1 MRPVQFCD
9 YSHCCTYCI
18 SGNEKTLYILWCVVG
33 FVDSDVDSLAFR
45 VPRSTKRRH
54 IYSTSGFHW
63 IHMRRRDIGFIL
75 YWAVLYV
82 LIQHRAAVC
91 RTAIERH
98 SVCLS
103 VCLCVCVCVCV
114 TVLHRIIAGR
124 PRACAMSDYIRPR
137 HHGIYCRLLY
147 TLPGL
152 DENYILISVVSDVCK
167 AWYDTVVS
175 ALWRRHH
182 TTCYTLQCR
191 LNTLHTA
198 VASVWCLATFI
209 CATCQLIILAC
220 IVAYV

>member
-1 MRPVQFCD
+1 MLVHGIKSYLSPRLNCVAALPCEMRPVQFCD

-114 TVLHRIIAGR
+114 
-124 PRACAMSDYIRPR
+124 
-137 HHGIYCRLLY
+137 
-147 TLPGL
+147 
-152 DENYILISVVSDVCK
+152 
-167 AWYDTVVS
+167 WQ
-175 ALWRRHH
+175 
-182 TTCYTLQCR
+182 CYTGSLLGGRVHVLCR
-191 LNTLHTA
+191 TTLDRGIMGYI
-198 VASVWCLATFI
+198 VVY
-209 CATCQLIILAC
+209 C
-220 IVAYV
+220 IRYRD

>member
-1 MRPVQFCD
+1 MVQNLLFSLIYHLTLIVWPHYRVKCDQCSFVITRIAAHTVFLVMR
-9 YSHCCTYCI
+9 
-18 SGNEKTLYILWCVVG
+18 KTLLWCVVG

-114 TVLHRIIAGR
+114 
-124 PRACAMSDYIRPR
+124 
-137 HHGIYCRLLY
+137 
-147 TLPGL
+147 
-152 DENYILISVVSDVCK
+152 
-167 AWYDTVVS
+167 WQ
-175 ALWRRHH
+175 
-182 TTCYTLQCR
+182 CYTGSLLGGRVHVLCR
-191 LNTLHTA
+191 TTLDRGIMRYI
-198 VASVWCLATFI
+198 VVY
-209 CATCQLIILAC
+209 C
-220 IVAYV
+220 IRYRD